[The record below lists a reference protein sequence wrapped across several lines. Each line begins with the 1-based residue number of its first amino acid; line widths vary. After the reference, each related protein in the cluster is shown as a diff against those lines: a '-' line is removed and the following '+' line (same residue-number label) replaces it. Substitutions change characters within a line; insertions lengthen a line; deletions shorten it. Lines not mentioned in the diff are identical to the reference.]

1 MLHGFTTFT
10 NRASSGVMT
19 SFLTVIIPTHN
30 RTSLLLRVVES
41 LLEQGQDIDHQFEI
55 IIVDDG
61 SSEPVAS
68 RLNELIDSLGVQER
82 VRYFYQEARGP
93 AAARN
98 LGIRQAKGD
107 LLLFLGDD
115 ILPLPGLLAKHLQA
129 NTELYPDAHMAVL
142 GMADL
147 APQFRDTPFAN
158 WWRRWNFRYQ
168 LLLEGKRQPD
178 YSFFYTNNLSVKRA
192 FLMDYGLFDEE
203 FRYAAYEDGELGARL
218 SENGLQ
224 IFFEPQANAE
234 HHHRIDLQSAC
245 RRMITRG
252 KAYDMF
258 IEKTGLQGMSKL
270 WLAVG
275 RGPFMRPW
283 LIRPLYR
290 LAVWMQKR
298 VVISLL
304 YMTVLMYFFQ
314 IGRGEK
320 PPLPEVA

>member
-1 MLHGFTTFT
+1 
-10 NRASSGVMT
+10 MT

-30 RTSLLLRVVES
+30 RTSLLLRVVEA

-55 IIVDDG
+55 IVVDDG
-61 SSEPVAS
+61 SLEPVETPLNELVAS
-68 RLNELIDSLGVQER
+68 RGAQVR
-82 VRYFYQEARGP
+82 VRYFFQESRGP

-98 LGIRQAKGD
+98 LGIGQAKGD

-115 ILPLPGLLAKHLQA
+115 ILPKPGLLARHVQA
-129 NTELYPDAHMAVL
+129 HTNAHPDAHDAVL

-147 APQFRDTPFAN
+147 APEYRDTPFAN

-192 FLMDYGLFDEE
+192 FLIENGLFDEE

-218 SENGLQ
+218 SKHGLRV
-224 IFFEPQANAE
+224 FFEPRAEAE
-234 HHHRIDLQSAC
+234 HHHRIDFQSAC

-258 IEKTGLQGMSKL
+258 IEKTSLQGMSSL

-275 RGPFMRPW
+275 GGPWMAPW

-290 LAVWMQKR
+290 LAVWMEGR
-298 VVISLL
+298 VVVSLL

-314 IGRGEK
+314 VGRGEK
-320 PPLPEVA
+320 SPIPEVA